1 MDIGAL
7 GNSSPLGAALVLNTA
22 KPPAAA
28 TDTNAETANQA
39 IANFVPATSKTE
51 SGSNNTPDDKPS
63 VVIDLPTNLNFIKS
77 QILSDKNDQPVY
89 VSVNELTGDVVSEV
103 PDDAVLR
110 DQSYQLAASYQQTAS
125 VVQSDAQ
132 TINKIA

>member
-7 GNSSPLGAALVLNTA
+7 GKSSPQAAALVLNTP

-39 IANFVPATSKTE
+39 IADFVPAPPKSESSANSK
-51 SGSNNTPDDKPS
+51 PDDKPS
-63 VVIDLPTNLNFIKS
+63 VVVDLPTNLNFIKS
-77 QILSDKNDQPVY
+77 QIESDKNDQPVY
-89 VSVNELTGDVVSEV
+89 VSVNELTGDVVSKV

-110 DQSYQLAASYQQTAS
+110 DQSYQLAASYQQSAS

-132 TINKIA
+132 SFNKVA